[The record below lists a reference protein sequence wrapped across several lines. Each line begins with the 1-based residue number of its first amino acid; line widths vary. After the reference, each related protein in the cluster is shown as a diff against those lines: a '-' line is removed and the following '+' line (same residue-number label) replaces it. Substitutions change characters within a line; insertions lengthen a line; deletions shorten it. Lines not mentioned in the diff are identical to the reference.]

1 MVKKKEKKL
10 YKVKVI
16 LRNLKNKKHYYE
28 NLTLDEAR
36 AKKTEQENLQM
47 GRNPKIIE
55 MEE

>member
-1 MVKKKEKKL
+1 MKKL

-16 LRNLKNKKHYYE
+16 LRNLKNKKHYFE

-47 GRNPKIIE
+47 GRNPKIME
-55 MEE
+55 MEELR